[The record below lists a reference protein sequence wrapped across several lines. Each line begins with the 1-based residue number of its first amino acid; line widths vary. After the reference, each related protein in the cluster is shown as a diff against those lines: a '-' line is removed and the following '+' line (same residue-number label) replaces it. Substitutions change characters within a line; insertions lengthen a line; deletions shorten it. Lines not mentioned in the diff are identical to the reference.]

1 MSKVFRPKS
10 VDPVE
15 HVSKRIKREQDN
27 PPSLAERQ
35 KGSKAGV
42 VLVEATPTKS
52 VRQGRDFGG
61 SSAGVGGSKAD
72 GVLVQD
78 SPVKGGRGRGG
89 GSGGS
94 RRQSQM
100 LVEEDDDDDTDEE

>member
-1 MSKVFRPKS
+1 MSKAFRPKS
-10 VDPVE
+10 VDPAE
-15 HVSKRIKREQDN
+15 HVSKRIKREEDK
-27 PPSLAERQ
+27 PPSLAERR

-61 SSAGVGGSKAD
+61 SSADVGGGRAD
-72 GVLVQD
+72 RVLVQD

-89 GSGGS
+89 GMGGS

-100 LVEEDDDDDTDEE
+100 LVEEDEDDEE